1 MAKCCN
7 IDTRGN
13 IKSPI
18 PKSSAISIGP
28 EVVLELVVSKLNFHG
43 NCHDGKPS
51 STSPVTVKASIKW
64 YSKMI
69 NKKFEKNIFSYVLFT
84 IWGHP

>member
-18 PKSSAISIGP
+18 PKSCAISIGP

-51 STSPVTVKASIKW
+51 STSPVTVKASI
-64 YSKMI
+64 
-69 NKKFEKNIFSYVLFT
+69 
-84 IWGHP
+84 